1 LESQHILFTS
11 AGFLSTAGPEAP
23 GNYGLLDIIAAL
35 KWVNEYIEHFGGNKN
50 NLTFGGFST
59 GGASVHLLMTS
70 PLAKGIPTLFHA
82 S

>member
-1 LESQHILFTS
+1 
-11 AGFLSTAGPEAP
+11 LSTAGPEAP

-70 PLAKGIPTLFHA
+70 PLAKGIPTSVLSRVMPFICIEIDFC
-82 S
+82 